1 MTQVA
6 SKYPSLQ
13 GIVDYASAVTFELR
27 QSTSGGPLL
36 VRLNFKNGSDAE
48 FTAYNMFGKN
58 QDVELS
64 EFTSRLSVSKPDLDK
79 IGLKS

>member
-1 MTQVA
+1 MADIRPT
-6 SKYPSLQ
+6 S
-13 GIVDYASAVTFELR
+13 IVDYASAVTFELR